1 MKHRKLISLF
11 TAALLGISAAAFPP
25 FDAAPSA
32 LVAEAASAETFIS
45 GNYKYSYVPGENTAT
60 FVRYT
65 GSGTT
70 PKPASYIQ
78 TPDGKKKVT
87 KIGSYAFHTAS
98 GPQWVAK
105 PITSV
110 TIPSTV
116 TEICDNAFKK
126 CTSLKT
132 VSFPSKL
139 KKIGI
144 FAFEET
150 KLSEVVLPETVT
162 KIGYDAFD
170 SCKSLKTVTIQ
181 SNANIGDYA
190 FTNCTS
196 LSTVN
201 VLTNCTFNNAV
212 FYNCTALNN
221 LTLPSGCVYGA
232 GVFSGCTALKKVN
245 DLLPWAPINGAP
257 VISSD
262 PLVRELLGSAFSKC
276 EGVGF
281 VDTFCTA
288 ICDYVVK
295 TETTKNKR
303 EDWMGDA
310 VKARQL
316 HDWLIR
322 HCKYEDQKNGET
334 TKDPENHTYSGV
346 FLSSRLSVR
355 GTAIGET
362 VCEGY
367 AKAYAMLLRAAG
379 IESYLV
385 DANAAKGGDPGHTW
399 NIVKIKNRYYQCD
412 TCWDASEYWKQST
425 KTQYGTYYKY
435 FLKNN
440 SEMMNL
446 HGSGLK
452 APYIKADRNSSHP
465 YLTYTREEAQNA
477 LSKCNYTFKDANKD
491 GILDIDWDFDGITF
505 PTPLD
510 IETHLSICHS
520 LNKDSGDVPPSYMQC
535 FLYNLF
541 YEFKMSP
548 AKYRSIHS

>member
-70 PKPASYIQ
+70 PKPVSYIQ

-139 KKIGI
+139 KKIGN

-150 KLSEVVLPETVT
+150 KLTEVVLPETVT

-212 FYNCTALNN
+212 FYNCTALKN

-245 DLLPWAPINGAP
+245 GITPWTLVNG
-257 VISSD
+257 V
-262 PLVRELLGSAFSKC
+262 PLITSNAVVKELLGSAFSKC

-281 VDTFCTA
+281 VDKLCTA

-295 TETTKNKR
+295 IETTKNSS

-316 HDWLIR
+316 HDWLVR
-322 HCKYEDQKNGET
+322 HCMYEDKNNGET
-334 TKDPENHTYSGV
+334 TEDPENHTYSGV
-346 FLSSRLSVR
+346 FLSYKLNVR
-355 GTAIGET
+355 GTGIGET

-399 NIVKIKNRYYQCD
+399 NIVKISNRYYQCD
-412 TCWDASEYWKQST
+412 TCWDASYYWSWIST
-425 KTQYGTYYKY
+425 SGTLEPYGTVYKH
-435 FLKNN
+435 FMKSN

-446 HGSGLK
+446 HDSAFR
-452 APYIKADRNSSHP
+452 APYIKNDRNNAHP
-465 YLTYTREEAQNA
+465 YLNYTAAAAQNA
-477 LSKCNYTFKDANKD
+477 LSKSNYTFIDTNTD
-491 GILDIDWDFDGITF
+491 GILDSDWDFNGTYNSVDEAMF
-505 PTPLD
+505 D
-510 IETHLSICHS
+510 SIYHWLHS
-520 LNKDSGDVPPSYMQC
+520 AVSQKYMKE
-535 FLYNLF
+535 FLYNLISWD
-541 YEFKMSP
+541 MSP
-548 AKYRSIHS
+548 AYFRSIHS